1 MILIDQDEYK
11 DIFPILDNSE
21 DWFTF
26 PVRALEQDIQ
36 DNLKVYG
43 HRVSNYVMVRTDL
56 SSVYVLIHTEGYAG
70 VVLEFQ

>member
-11 DIFPILDNSE
+11 DIFPVLDNNN

-26 PVRALEQDIQ
+26 PVRALEQVIQ
-36 DNLKVYG
+36 DELKVYG
-43 HRVSNYVMVRTDL
+43 HWVNNHVMVKSDL
-56 SSVYVLIHTEGYAG
+56 SSVYVLISTEGYSG